1 MTLAKPRPPRIEH
14 VNITVPDSEYAAR
27 LFEQIFG
34 WHVRWRGKA
43 QSGGHTVHVG
53 SGDHY
58 LALYSPPADKP
69 CPARFEKGV
78 PLNHIG
84 IEVDDIVAI
93 EEKVRAAGFAP
104 FGHDD
109 SEPGRRFYFFDESN
123 IEFEIVSYA
132 PVLEMS
138 R

>member
-1 MTLAKPRPPRIEH
+1 MALANPRPPRIEH
-14 VNITVPDSEYAAR
+14 VNITVPDSEYTAR

-34 WHVRWRGKA
+34 WHVRWRGPA
-43 QSGGHTVHVG
+43 MNGGHTVHVG

-58 LALYSPPADKP
+58 LALYSPGPDHP
-69 CPARFEKGV
+69 CPQQFEKGL

-93 EEKVRAAGFAP
+93 EARVREAGLLP
-104 FGHDD
+104 FSHADY
-109 SEPGRRFYFFDESN
+109 EPGRRFYFFDESN
-123 IEFEIVSYA
+123 IEFEIVSYV
-132 PVLEMS
+132 PVLEMV

>member
-1 MTLAKPRPPRIEH
+1 MTQALHRPARIEH
-14 VNITVPDSEYAAR
+14 VNITVPDSEKTAR

-43 QSGGHTVHVG
+43 MSGGHTVHVG
-53 SGDHY
+53 SADHY

-93 EEKVRAAGFAP
+93 ESRVRAAGFSP

-109 SEPGRRFYFFDESN
+109 YEPGRRFYFFDESN
-123 IEFEIVSYA
+123 IEFEVVSYA
-132 PVLEMS
+132 PVLTHAG
-138 R
+138 

>member
-1 MTLAKPRPPRIEH
+1 MTPSVPRPARIEH
-14 VNITVPDSEYAAR
+14 VNITVPDSEHAAGV
-27 LFEQIFG
+27 FEQIFG

-43 QSGGHTVHVG
+43 MSGGHTVHVG

-58 LALYSPPADKP
+58 LALYSPPAGKE
-69 CPARFEKGV
+69 CPSRFDKGV

-93 EEKVRAAGFAP
+93 ETLVRQAGYQP

-109 SEPGRRFYFFDESN
+109 YEPGRRFYFFDESN
-123 IEFEIVSYA
+123 IEFEVVSYA
-132 PVLEMS
+132 PVLEYAG
-138 R
+138 